1 MFLGVPNVAFGNL
14 GWDCDNL
21 LEEIDEKTLLS
32 SITFRDRFSC
42 TIVEFSRNKVKFTF
56 ESKKKK
62 IDLNKWT
69 PKVGPGTVSSG
80 CIHLTTALYK
90 RPL

>member
-1 MFLGVPNVAFGNL
+1 MVLGVPNVLFGNL
-14 GWDCDNL
+14 GWDCDSL

-62 IDLNKWT
+62 
-69 PKVGPGTVSSG
+69 
-80 CIHLTTALYK
+80 LTSTNGHRKSDPAQLVQDAFI
-90 RPL
+90 